1 MTKPTASAPS
11 PSAPAQDAAAQDT
24 TSRDTV
30 ELDTRAPAALRR
42 LAVLH
47 AALEFGLSSLALY
60 QHAAD
65 LEAAR
70 LAVESST
77 QQRLT
82 LEDVQHMLSV
92 LPSAFALSWRRPRR
106 AGGNGGEWTLTLRRS
121 AEASMAEQIASF
133 RHAVNTRTAAL
144 ADELQLQD
152 PQLKGDELTAAIER
166 ELQLEAVPLPPK
178 PEEEERPVQRLA
190 VKATTDEAKEESEA
204 ERKALAAPVPSD
216 LQSLPSWLVERVRRR
231 EVQDGADTRTNE
243 RVKRQRVL
251 TTLPQLSDQ
260 LQALSLASRKSVFPF
275 VALARQLGPRAPVP
289 GQLEAQLY
297 LLEDLAPMWV
307 SVVLHGG
314 EQYVKLERGVKFN
327 RVKAALRR
335 AVADAVRDSA

>member
-1 MTKPTASAPS
+1 MTKPTTSAPP
-11 PSAPAQDAAAQDT
+11 PSAPAQDAAAQDA
-24 TSRDTV
+24 TSRDAV
-30 ELDTRAPAALRR
+30 ELDARAPAALRR

-121 AEASMAEQIASF
+121 ADASMAEQIASF
-133 RHAVNTRTAAL
+133 RRA
-144 ADELQLQD
+144 
-152 PQLKGDELTAAIER
+152 
-166 ELQLEAVPLPPK
+166 
-178 PEEEERPVQRLA
+178 RLA
-190 VKATTDEAKEESEA
+190 VKATPDKAKEESEA

-231 EVQDGADTRTNE
+231 EVQDGADARTNE
-243 RVKRQRVL
+243 RVKRQR
-251 TTLPQLSDQ
+251 
-260 LQALSLASRKSVFPF
+260 
-275 VALARQLGPRAPVP
+275 LGPRSPVP